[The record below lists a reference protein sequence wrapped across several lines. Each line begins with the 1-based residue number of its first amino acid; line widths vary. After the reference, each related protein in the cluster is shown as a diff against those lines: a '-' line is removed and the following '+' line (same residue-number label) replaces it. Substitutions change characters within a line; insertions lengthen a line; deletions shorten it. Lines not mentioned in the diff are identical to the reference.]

1 MENSV
6 YKSYVRKQRRAQR
19 VRKHLRGTSEK
30 PRLSVYKSN
39 AHVFA
44 QLIDDESGCTLAS
57 ASTLENGRRNI
68 ASATVVG
75 EKIAEAALAKNIKT
89 VVFDRGPFKYHG
101 IIKALADKAR
111 ERGLEF

>member
-6 YKSYVRKQRRAQR
+6 YKTYVRKKRRAMR
-19 VRKHLRGTSEK
+19 VRKNLRGNAAK

-44 QLIDDESGCTLAS
+44 QIIDDETGRTLAA
-57 ASTLENGRRNI
+57 ASTLSFGKRNKE
-68 ASATVVG
+68 SAATVG
-75 EKIAEAALAKNIKT
+75 EKIAEAALSKDIKT